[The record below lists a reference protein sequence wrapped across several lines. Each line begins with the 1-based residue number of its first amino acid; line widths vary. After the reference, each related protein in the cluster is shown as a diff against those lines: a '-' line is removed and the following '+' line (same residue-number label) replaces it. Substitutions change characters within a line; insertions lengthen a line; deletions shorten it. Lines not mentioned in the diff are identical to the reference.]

1 MEAVVSRLGG
11 RGFGNRVEEGRGS
24 IEQGAR

>member
-11 RGFGNRVEEGRGS
+11 RGPGNWIEEGRGS